1 MIGYLKGVVLFIED
15 EMIVLDVGGVG
26 YEVHPTLNALNK
38 AGLPGDDAEL
48 LIHTLVREDEIKLF
62 GFASREERALFEMLM
77 QVKGVGSRLAL
88 LIISQM
94 GDEAFVETVIS
105 ANPVALTRIKGIG
118 KRTAERVILEL
129 KDRVSKIYS
138 SGGLRGL
145 PPPAHMP
152 AGLVEV
158 QQALLGL
165 GFRQAEVTSVLATL
179 KDMKDA
185 TVEQLI
191 REALLRMRR

>member
-15 EMIVLDVGGVG
+15 DKMVVDVGGVG
-26 YEVHPTLNALNK
+26 YEVYPTLTALSQ
-38 AGLPGDDAEL
+38 AGLPGNDAEL

-77 QVKGVGSRLAL
+77 KVNGVGSRLAI
-88 LIISQM
+88 LIISQL
-94 GDEAFVETVIS
+94 GEDAFVETVIS
-105 ANPVALTRIKGIG
+105 ANPVPLTRIKGIG

-129 KDRVSKIYS
+129 KDQVSKIYGA
-138 SGGLRGL
+138 GGTKGL
-145 PPPAHMP
+145 PPPVHMP

-165 GFRQAEVTSVLATL
+165 GFRQQEVSAVLATL

-185 TVEQLI
+185 PVEDLI
-191 REALLRMRR
+191 REALQRMRR